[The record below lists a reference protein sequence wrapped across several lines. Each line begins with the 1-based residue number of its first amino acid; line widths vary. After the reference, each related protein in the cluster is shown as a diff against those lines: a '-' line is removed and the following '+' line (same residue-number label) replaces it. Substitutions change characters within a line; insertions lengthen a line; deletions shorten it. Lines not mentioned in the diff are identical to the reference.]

1 MQKYSLPEHKELFHQ
16 VSRGDEN
23 AFATLFHH
31 YSRQLYPF
39 VLKKV
44 KSEIMAEEIVQEVF
58 LKLWLNRQK
67 MEGMENPEGYLY
79 RMTANLVLD
88 HFSLMAHEQSIRK
101 YAGINP
107 DQAIDTTTEEGLRFK
122 EARNWLKMAI
132 KQLPPQRKVIYEL
145 RQQGYSYEEIGS
157 HLKLSVNT
165 VKNQLISANR
175 FIRDYLLSKGISPVL
190 VLIWCFCA

>member
-1 MQKYSLPEHKELFHQ
+1 
-16 VSRGDEN
+16 
-23 AFATLFHH
+23 
-31 YSRQLYPF
+31 
-39 VLKKV
+39 
-44 KSEIMAEEIVQEVF
+44 MAEEIVQEVF